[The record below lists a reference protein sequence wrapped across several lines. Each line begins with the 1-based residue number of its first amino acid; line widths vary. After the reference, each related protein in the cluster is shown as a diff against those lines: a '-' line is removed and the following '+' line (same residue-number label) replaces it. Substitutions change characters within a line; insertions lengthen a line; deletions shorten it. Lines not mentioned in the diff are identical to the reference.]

1 MLLNSRRNMEI
12 NRESFDALA
21 YFKEMGDKNKL
32 CRQNNFFVGFASG
45 PDALDIIMS
54 EYRDYANFILIDDT
68 TAANTFCS
76 KPGWFDR
83 NDYTVW
89 ILAGFNYQDPLDYDA
104 KLKLCRRIFK
114 QFLSKMIHDKA
125 TYKYGNA
132 LTFLHTEN
140 VYSMEFGRRSFNG
153 ATGVMMK
160 INNDEA
166 VDLRFDE
173 DEWIE

>member
-1 MLLNSRRNMEI
+1 MET
-12 NRESFDALA
+12 NRDSFDALS
-21 YFKEMGDKNKL
+21 YFKEMGEKNKL
-32 CRQNNFFVGFASG
+32 AKENKFYVGFSSG
-45 PDALDIIMS
+45 PDAVDIVMA

-68 TAANTFCS
+68 TASNTFCS

-89 ILAGFNYQDPLDYDA
+89 ILAGYDYQDEKDYA
-104 KLKLCRRIFK
+104 NKLNLCRKIFK
-114 QFLSKMIHDKA
+114 QFLSKMIYDRKA
-125 TYKYGNA
+125 FTYGNA

-153 ATGVMMK
+153 ATGIMFK

-166 VDLRFDE
+166 ADLRYNDN
-173 DEWIE
+173 EWEE

>member
-1 MLLNSRRNMEI
+1 METT
-12 NRESFDALA
+12 NRKSFDALA
-21 YFKEMGDKNKL
+21 YFKEMGEHNKL
-32 CRQNNFFVGFASG
+32 AKELGFYVGFSSG

-89 ILAGFNYQDPLDYDA
+89 ILMGYDLQDEKDYSR
-104 KLKLCRRIFK
+104 KLETCRQIFK
-114 QFLSKMIHDKA
+114 QFLSRMIYDRK
-125 TYKYGNA
+125 TMKYGNA
-132 LTFLHTEN
+132 LTFLHTEQ

-153 ATGVMMK
+153 ATGVMFK
-160 INNDEA
+160 INNDEPA
-166 VDLRFDE
+166 NLCYNE
-173 DEWIE
+173 DEWL

>member
-1 MLLNSRRNMEI
+1 MERN
-12 NRESFDALA
+12 RASFDALA
-21 YFKEMGDKNKL
+21 YFKEMGEHNKL
-32 CRQNNFFVGFASG
+32 AQENNFYVGFSSG

-89 ILAGFNYQDPLDYDA
+89 ILAGYDYQDEESYKRALN
-104 KLKLCRRIFK
+104 LCRVIFR
-114 QFLSKMIHDKA
+114 QFLSRMIHDKA
-125 TYKYGNA
+125 ELVYGNA
-132 LTFLHTEN
+132 LTFLHTEQ

-153 ATGVMMK
+153 ATGIMFKV
-160 INNDEA
+160 NNDEA
-166 VDLRFDE
+166 ADLRYNE
-173 DEWIE
+173 EEWQ